1 MNRRRSAVLAA
12 ALAAITMSS
21 CATFNRND
29 AAAKVGDRSLSAAAA
44 EGLVA
49 ATDQAPSGDQIRQQL
64 TNWIRVS
71 VLENSSGTAAPAGP
85 PTADGLTARTQKVVG
100 TIDGA
105 KGKDLYDTGFS
116 GSPYICLAAIPVTN
130 GDDAKKVLAAITA
143 GTSFADAAKQFSTD
157 TTLAQNGGVVL
168 DQNGAECLSSS
179 TVNSTIVEVLGK
191 LPVGLPAADD
201 LGTLT
206 AVVAIRPF
214 NTLKPESQQLVA
226 AQAIVAKASVYVD
239 PRYGRWDPVSASVV
253 PLSS

>member
-1 MNRRRSAVLAA
+1 M
-12 ALAAITMSS
+12 
-21 CATFNRND
+21 
-29 AAAKVGDRSLSAAAA
+29 
-44 EGLVA
+44 
-49 ATDQAPSGDQIRQQL
+49 
-64 TNWIRVS
+64 TNS
-71 VLENSSGTAAPAGP
+71 
-85 PTADGLTARTQKVVG
+85 
-100 TIDGA
+100 
-105 KGKDLYDTGFS
+105 
-116 GSPYICLAAIPVTN
+116 
-130 GDDAKKVLAAITA
+130 DDAKKVLAAITA

-191 LPVGLPAADD
+191 LPVGLPAAVD